1 MVQKKAGIS
10 KSTLSICT
18 RAQDILMKMLEE
30 GLALVR
36 VEAMDPGLLGLPK
49 PKGICVIP
57 IPYSITRPKRVRA
70 A

>member
-1 MVQKKAGIS
+1 
-10 KSTLSICT
+10 
-18 RAQDILMKMLEE
+18 MKMLEE